1 MISSSRKRGAPP
13 SPPLLVD
20 PRRRG
25 TVGRTD
31 ETAYIPPAVVTAS
44 SSSSSEPPGSP
55 DDELAAEPLIAATS
69 SRSAAAAAAAA
80 APAAVGAPPRRAA
93 VADPRETAAAS
104 LVFGTKK
111 PELPVPTIWTQILG
125 DAKLSPVDEKEAI
138 EILQKL
144 AYFDSIHDFW
154 KERGKGKGV
163 TDDDE
168 DEPDDVDDST
178 LEKVQETLT
187 NIIRKYQGVSA
198 TTPMYKI
205 LETSTGSLVSTTSLI
220 EDKVLAY
227 FKKKHKPFN
236 EPERTITITEILK
249 DWVFE
254 KDKWDKYSAAIKTLP
269 NTLEI
274 VIDPKVKNIKSL
286 TDAQRGQLGFF
297 LLAFMNPDIN
307 PGSKDAYMTFDMAP
321 RDIGKIFERFSQVKN
336 AIYPQNVADSASTSF
351 SALQGRN
358 VFFRANYDVSGTAA
372 NVVEK
377 PIRSNAFTKDKYD
390 LKFVDTGFSNKNKF
404 AFSIVIIEKVTKK
417 VVGNIPFGGGNEQG
431 PSVNYLMDLIARNDR
446 KAWAAADAK
455 KKSKVASLLGISV
468 ADAELLFDIKRLGD
482 QEQMLVP
489 NAYGITGDRFA
500 AAFRRI
506 LRKAGIF
513 HSIKGFRVWR
523 GKGAMTEAEL
533 EAQTREFRKA
543 QIIEKLKIVSNILR
557 PEGPFNTILRQ
568 LTDMRKEVSEGAEF
582 GVIFSDILRFEGK
595 PITKDDVAEKYT
607 EIASTFTTYI
617 LRERMKDILK
627 HIDGLITKVKEI
639 GAKIRDF
646 DAAACTLKQPTPSA
660 QACPP
665 GVSTTP
671 TAVDID
677 GALDTLEKFIVSV
690 KELDALD
697 ISFKRWDNS
706 PEGTLKE
713 VDPIYEQL
721 FADVGGSATGSK
733 YRRLLKGTLNFTFNF
748 RSSPFLSESGLAV
761 VVGRLLRLATSK
773 RPNTVVAQ
781 INLLLADYF
790 KARDAILA
798 RFFDETMKKEI
809 EALTDITTGMDP
821 VRVVAFP
828 AEKQGIITVIE
839 ETIKKYE
846 PKRADAMAAEASS
859 AAAVPADAMAA
870 DGAEAANLVGEDVEL
885 GGGAKQTGGADG
897 DPRQF
902 RDLHDLFVELC
913 LEAKVALENA
923 DSVQLTEQSI
933 MDPPCLKTDAPIEA
947 KRTVQNAVDSAL
959 QKMRE
964 DYRTQTLVD
973 LEARW
978 VLGVDDLRTQAEDD
992 YGTPFEETA
1001 TTALI
1006 SFILSFRTEGK
1017 SITSDGLFDV
1027 TSPDV
1032 AKRRELV
1039 KFNDIQGILLTQV
1052 PVEGFVLKVLRLI
1065 TETLLGKDSV
1075 VGEMPGTKYAA
1086 PAAWKNDLPN
1096 LIETSIRL
1104 VASGQET
1111 LPRVLTN
1118 LLVAKGGGLE
1128 GGGDSESNDRLPS
1141 SGGVLPDGRRGLY
1154 ARLRKRSGSGS
1165 PPGI

>member
-1 MISSSRKRGAPP
+1 MPPKRGRNADAEGDVAPDKLIARLP
-13 SPPLLVD
+13 EGPGSALTKEASAPIFQPPVPEEPDAEALVGPEVAASSAAA
-20 PRRRG
+20 PRRRE
-25 TVGRTD
+25 VGPGV
-31 ETAYIPPAVVTAS
+31 AQS
-44 SSSSSEPPGSP
+44 SSS
-55 DDELAAEPLIAATS
+55 
-69 SRSAAAAAAAA
+69 SAAAAAAPLLPPGVAQSSSSQAAVGDPRAA
-80 APAAVGAPPRRAA
+80 APNP
-93 VADPRETAAAS
+93 
-104 LVFGTKK
+104 LVFGTNVK
-111 PELPVPTIWTQILG
+111 LPTPTIWTQILG

-163 TDDDE
+163 TDEDE

-187 NIIRKYQGVSA
+187 NIIRKYQGVA
-198 TTPMYKI
+198 AGTPMYKI

-236 EPERTITITEILK
+236 EPERTITVTEILK

-307 PGSKDAYMTFDMAP
+307 PGSQDAYMTFDMAP
-321 RDIGKIFERFSQVKN
+321 RDIGKIFERFTQVKN

-358 VFFRANYDVSGTAA
+358 VFFRANYEISGTAT
-372 NVVEK
+372 NVVEM
-377 PIRSNAFTKDKYD
+377 PIRSNAFTKDKYE

-404 AFSIVIIEKVTKK
+404 AFSIVIIEKATKK
-417 VVGNIPFGGGNEQG
+417 VVGKIPFGGGNEQG
-431 PSVNYLMDLIARNDR
+431 PSVNYLMDLIARNNRD
-446 KAWAAADAK
+446 KWAAADAK

-482 QEQMLVP
+482 QEQMLVR

-582 GVIFSDILRFEGK
+582 GVIFSDILRFEGN
-595 PITKDDVAEKYT
+595 PITKDAVAEKYT

-627 HIDGLITKVKEI
+627 HIDGLIAKVKEI
-639 GAKIRDF
+639 GARIRDF

-671 TAVDID
+671 TAADID

-706 PEGTLKE
+706 PGGTLKE
-713 VDPIYEQL
+713 VDPIYAQL

-798 RFFDETMKKEI
+798 RFFDETIKKEI

-846 PKRADAMAAEASS
+846 PEKVDAMAAEAAS
-859 AAAVPADAMAA
+859 AAAVPAAEEDA
-870 DGAEAANLVGEDVEL
+870 EL

-923 DSVQLTEQSI
+923 DGVQVSTQSI
-933 MDPPCLKTDAPIEA
+933 LAPCLNADTPIEA
-947 KRTVQNAVDSAL
+947 KNAVESAL

-964 DYRTQTLVD
+964 DYHTQTLVD

-1006 SFILSFRTEGK
+1006 SFILSFRTEGG

-1027 TSPDV
+1027 TSSDV

-1039 KFNDIQGILLTQV
+1039 KFNDVQGILLTQV

-1096 LIETSIRL
+1096 LIEASIRL
-1104 VASGQET
+1104 VAKGQET
-1111 LPRVLTN
+1111 LPREVTN

-1128 GGGDSESNDRLPS
+1128 GGDGSESNDDVSS
-1141 SGGVLPDGRRGLY
+1141 SGGVLPGGRRGLY
-1154 ARLRKRSGSGS
+1154 AGLRKRSGSGGS
-1165 PPGI
+1165 SGVRE